1 MSSSWTCIIFLCS
14 MLCTWTSVECW
25 SYFYSNDTMNW
36 ETARAWCKNH
46 YTDMVAIQ
54 NRAEIEHLSSWL
66 PRKATYY
73 WIGIRK
79 VENVWTWVGT
89 NKSLTAEAT
98 NWAVG
103 EPNNGK
109 DGNNGKKKH
118 NAEKSEDCVEM
129 YIKRESQ
136 AGKWND
142 EWCMKKKTALCFSA
156 ACKHDSC
163 LYGECVE
170 TINSHRC
177 ECTPGFYGEKC
188 QHVHK
193 CDKDEVIAPPKGSV
207 SCTSMYGDFAYNC
220 SCQYSCEEGYELSTP
235 GPQRCNETGKW
246 TKTSPT
252 CELVQ
257 CRSLIAP
264 PNGSLLKSSDP
275 LGLSSYRSTRVFTCD
290 EGYEMDELSSDTL
303 QCESSGDWNA
313 SRPSCVAV
321 QCSALQDLEN
331 GFVSCEDQSKMRFSY
346 KKSCSFS
353 CDAGYRL
360 VGPSRVTCTSAAEWS
375 EKIPHCEAITCQ
387 KPEAGAQMIIL
398 CSESELHP
406 NSTCSFSCEPGFE
419 LQGTNTVKC
428 SEEGRWNETMPSCK
442 AVQCPALQHPDH
454 GILSCVDDAEMRFT
468 YGKTCSFS
476 CAPGYRLV
484 GPSRLTCTAA
494 ADWSEQIP
502 RCEAIICKFP
512 ETEAQVITECN
523 KPLTELGL
531 NSTCSFSCEP
541 GFELQGANTTTCTE
555 NGLWNEATPTCEAV
569 RCPLL
574 MAPEHGHINCSN
586 HEPVFNSQCFFTCDQ
601 DYSLKGHKMLICGHH
616 GNWTGKNPTCQALSP
631 STTVIATSVAAA
643 GTALASGLSLAMWIL
658 KRLRQKASKFEL
670 NSNSDI
676 EEPPQVYKNSIDSLL

>member
-1 MSSSWTCIIFLCS
+1 MLITFPQNPTSEDLVNIFHFLD

-98 NWAVG
+98 NWA
-103 EPNNGK
+103 
-109 DGNNGKKKH
+109 H

-188 QHVHK
+188 QHVTGL
-193 CDKDEVIAPPKGSV
+193 EIIFFLFF
-207 SCTSMYGDFAYNC
+207 FA
-220 SCQYSCEEGYELSTP
+220 YSCEEGYELSTP

-313 SRPSCVAV
+313 SRPCK
-321 QCSALQDLEN
+321 
-331 GFVSCEDQSKMRFSY
+331 GMEDS
-346 KKSCSFS
+346 
-353 CDAGYRL
+353 
-360 VGPSRVTCTSAAEWS
+360 
-375 EKIPHCEAITCQ
+375 
-387 KPEAGAQMIIL
+387 
-398 CSESELHP
+398 
-406 NSTCSFSCEPGFE
+406 
-419 LQGTNTVKC
+419 
-428 SEEGRWNETMPSCK
+428 
-442 AVQCPALQHPDH
+442 
-454 GILSCVDDAEMRFT
+454 
-468 YGKTCSFS
+468 
-476 CAPGYRLV
+476 
-484 GPSRLTCTAA
+484 
-494 ADWSEQIP
+494 
-502 RCEAIICKFP
+502 
-512 ETEAQVITECN
+512 
-523 KPLTELGL
+523 
-531 NSTCSFSCEP
+531 
-541 GFELQGANTTTCTE
+541 
-555 NGLWNEATPTCEAV
+555 
-569 RCPLL
+569 
-574 MAPEHGHINCSN
+574 
-586 HEPVFNSQCFFTCDQ
+586 
-601 DYSLKGHKMLICGHH
+601 
-616 GNWTGKNPTCQALSP
+616 LSP

-670 NSNSDI
+670 NR
-676 EEPPQVYKNSIDSLL
+676 